1 MKIFDLFLVCILLS
15 AFFIPSTGAVPGEE
29 KEKDKPSV
37 VFHSPK
43 AGDVWTG
50 KQKIEVEL
58 KHVPAGTPVKVEIY
72 LDGRFI
78 TVLNKRPYTYT
89 HDFGSRAQH
98 RTLKVLVKDHKAR
111 TVVSG
116 TLHSLDVDDSHE
128 VEVRQLVV
136 PVVVKDKN
144 GNYIRGLDKADFQLK
159 ADGVEQEISYV
170 KRSGTMQFNMVL
182 VIDISGSMQF
192 KLRKV
197 IEAGRDFLKKL
208 MAPNDRGAV
217 VYFNEDVFEPSGIT
231 DDLDELLKSLSLESR
246 AVGETALYDAAAYT
260 LELLSGVR
268 GWNIMVI
275 FSDGGDNSSYIDPM
289 SLVQKVKK
297 SNTVI
302 YAIRNIA
309 GRDEDPY
316 YLSFMENICSISG
329 GMTFRL
335 SDIAGTQKVYDR
347 IREDI
352 RSQYLLHFSPAKLK
366 RGRRGNR
373 FHTLEVTV
381 KGKNYQVRTL
391 KGFHY

>member
-1 MKIFDLFLVCILLS
+1 MKTRIFLLFLVFVVFSVFYIS
-15 AFFIPSTGAVPGEE
+15 SIGAVPNKEE
-29 KEKDKPSV
+29 GKPTV
-37 VFHSPK
+37 IFHSPK
-43 AGDVWTG
+43 AGDVWTS
-50 KQKIEVEL
+50 KRKIEVEL
-58 KHVPAGTPVKVEIY
+58 KGVSDETLVKVEIY

-78 TVLNKRPYTYT
+78 TVLNNRPYIYT
-89 HDFGSRAQH
+89 HDFGSMARH
-98 RTLKVLVKDHKAR
+98 RTLKVLVKDQKAR
-111 TVVSG
+111 TLTSG
-116 TLHSLDVDDSHE
+116 TLHSLDVDDSQE
-128 VEVRQLVV
+128 VEVSQLVV

-144 GNYIRGLDKADFQLK
+144 GNYIRGLDKANFRLK

-217 VYFNEDVFEPSGIT
+217 VYFNEDVFEPSGLT
-231 DDLDELLKSLSLESR
+231 NDPDELLKSLSLESR

-260 LELLSGVR
+260 LELLSGAR
-268 GWNIMVI
+268 GWNMMVI

-316 YLSFMENICSISG
+316 YLSFMENICSLSG

-335 SDIAGTQKVYDR
+335 SDIAGTRKVYDR

-373 FHTLEVTV
+373 FHTLEVTI
-381 KGKNYQVRTL
+381 KGKSYQVRTL

>member
-1 MKIFDLFLVCILLS
+1 MKTRIFLLFFVFVVFS
-15 AFFIPSTGAVPGEE
+15 VFFISSTGAAPGEE
-29 KEKDKPSV
+29 DGKLSV
-37 VFHSPK
+37 VFLSPK

-50 KQKIEVEL
+50 KRKIEIEL
-58 KHVPAGTPVKVEIY
+58 KHVPEGTLVKVEIY

-78 TVLNKRPYTYT
+78 TVLNRGPYVYT
-89 HDFGSRAQH
+89 HDFGSTARH

-111 TVVSG
+111 TITSG
-116 TLHSLDVDDSHE
+116 TLHSMDVDDSQE
-128 VEVRQLVV
+128 VEVSQLVV

-159 ADGVEQEISYV
+159 ADGEEQEISYV

-197 IEAGRDFLKKL
+197 IESGRDFLKKL
-208 MAPNDRGAV
+208 MASGDRGAV
-217 VYFNEDVFEPSGIT
+217 VYFNEDVFEPSGLT

-268 GWNIMVI
+268 GWNMMVI

-316 YLSFMENICSISG
+316 YLSFMENICSLSG

-352 RSQYLLHFSPAKLK
+352 RSQYLLHFSPASLN
-366 RGRRGNR
+366 RGSRGNR

-381 KGKNYQVRTL
+381 KGKSYQVRTL
-391 KGFHY
+391 KGFQY

>member
-1 MKIFDLFLVCILLS
+1 MKTRIFFLVVVVFS
-15 AFFIPSTGAVPGEE
+15 VFFISSTGTVGGEE
-29 KEKDKPSV
+29 KDEPSV
-37 VFHSPK
+37 VFRSPK

-50 KQKIEVEL
+50 KRKIEFEL
-58 KHVPAGTPVKVEIY
+58 KHVPAGTLVKVEIY
-72 LDGRFI
+72 LDGRFV
-78 TVLNKRPYTYT
+78 TVLNKGPYTYT
-89 HDFGSRAQH
+89 HDFGSAARH
-98 RTLKVLVKDHKAR
+98 RTLKVLVKDNKAR
-111 TVVSG
+111 TIASG
-116 TLHSLDVDDSHE
+116 TLGSMDVDDSHE
-128 VEVRQLVV
+128 VEVRQMVV
-136 PVVVKDKN
+136 PVVVKDKS
-144 GNYIRGLDKADFQLK
+144 GNYIRGLNKADFRLK

-208 MAPNDRGAV
+208 MAPSDRGAV
-217 VYFNEDVFEPSGIT
+217 VYFNEDVFEPSGLT
-231 DDLDELLKSLSLESR
+231 DDPDELLESLSLESR

-260 LELLSGVR
+260 LELLSGVS
-268 GWNIMVI
+268 GWNMMVI

-373 FHTLEVTV
+373 FHTLEVSV
-381 KGKNYQVRTL
+381 KGKSYQVRTL